1 MRGNTAT
8 VVSVETLRTLRNR
21 LSGGHLWA
29 QIDAVRAIRSLAL
42 HEPNRPLIH
51 SEGIIQPLAA
61 LFNSRN
67 RDLVRHTAG
76 AIRNLSENEACRNA
90 IREANV
96 AQQIVHLLNTSSDK
110 IKRKLIQATAFLVV
124 DEGMRADLKEAGI
137 IDNLLALLHS
147 RDEDVIRS
155 ALISIKF
162 YVKAPQ
168 LDARLSDSSVVEAVR
183 LLYNHYQDEGIRQEA
198 IFLLHEL
205 VKHEETQPS
214 FPGHVIRLFSDICS
228 RYASYPPSTPILNA
242 ANNSLIILNLH
253 AISSPA
259 FERIIPA
266 VKHLFLCSDKD
277 KVILEKESD
286 IEFWIHTLSMFVKL
300 VPNDGPNEAAGYNG
314 QSINYN
320 IVIIDTIIGLINKIV
335 DNSPE
340 GQDTVHLALYSLPER
355 KKTYFIKWL
364 KTELK
369 GNRVSW
375 VTTSAPMLTR
385 GGEVEHH
392 RNSIVTHRIN
402 YAAAK
407 QFLEYLLHGSGEE
420 NALDRARKR
429 KAELLEKKAELHQDD
444 MRGGGAK
451 GVATE
456 EIDGINHQILS
467 SSLFSNIDP
476 GELIIHA
483 ASSQESQTIT
493 TWQGSHVMFDQIPR
507 PQQPI
512 KIKELHK
519 RLNVLYNLH
528 HPNLVEIFGAVE
540 TPDMVRVVMPCH
552 ETSLFKW
559 LSDSTQ
565 FDWAPRHAFAM
576 NTASAMAFLH
586 KHNVI
591 HGQLTS
597 SCVFV
602 QPIYRDGKIAFK
614 AMVSGMQSS
623 ISADQAESKRSDV
636 ADDKPNDIFALA
648 VVLYEIAADSISWS
662 EQGAADMIS
671 MWLRQNQYPK
681 TNKMVSKSYISVMQ
695 KCWDVRALNHPSI
708 PHILEEV
715 GKAHAPG
722 ST

>member
-1 MRGNTAT
+1 MRDSTAT

-42 HEPNRPLIH
+42 HERNRPLIH
-51 SEGIIQPLAA
+51 SEDIIQPLAA
-61 LFNSRN
+61 LLNSIDQN
-67 RDLVRHTAG
+67 LIRHTAG
-76 AIRNLSENEACRNA
+76 AIRNLSENESCRNI

-124 DEGMRADLKEAGI
+124 DEDMRADLKEAGI
-137 IDNLLALLHS
+137 IDNLLALLRS

-183 LLYNHYQDEGIRQEA
+183 LLYYRYQDNRIKQEA
-198 IFLLHEL
+198 TFLLHEL
-205 VKHEETQPS
+205 VKHEETQS
-214 FPGHVIRLFSDICS
+214 FFSGHVIALFHNICR

-253 AISSPA
+253 TISSPG

-277 KVILEKESD
+277 KVIIEKESD

-300 VPNDGPNEAAGYNG
+300 VPNDGPNGAAGYNG
-314 QSINYN
+314 QSIQYN
-320 IVIIDTIIGLINKIV
+320 IVIINTIIGLINKVV

-340 GQDTVHLALYSLPER
+340 YQDTVLLALYSLPER
-355 KKTYFIKWL
+355 KKNYFIKWL
-364 KTELK
+364 NTELK

-392 RNSIVTHRIN
+392 RNSWVTHRIN

-407 QFLEYLLHGSGEE
+407 QFLEYLLYGSGEA
-420 NALDRARKR
+420 NALERARER
-429 KAELLEKKAELHQDD
+429 KAELLKQKAELHADD
-444 MRGGGAK
+444 MYAGGGGGGGGGAK
-451 GVATE
+451 GERKE
-456 EIDGINHQILS
+456 EANGLGHQMLL

-476 GELIIHA
+476 DELVEHA
-483 ASSQESQTIT
+483 ASSQESRAIT
-493 TWQGSHVMFDQIPR
+493 TWQGSHIMIDQVSSS
-507 PQQPI
+507 QHPI
-512 KIKELHK
+512 KRSELHK
-519 RLNVLYNLH
+519 RLDTLYNLH

-540 TPDMVRVVMPCH
+540 TPDMVRVVMPCY
-552 ETSLFKW
+552 EVSLFKW

-565 FDWAPRHAFAM
+565 FDWTPRHAFAM
-576 NTASAMAFLH
+576 DTANAMAFLH

-591 HGQLTS
+591 YGQLTS

-602 QPIYRDGKIAFK
+602 QPMYRDGNIALK

-623 ISADQAESKRSDV
+623 ISADQ
-636 ADDKPNDIFALA
+636 PNDIFALA
-648 VVLYEIAADSISWS
+648 VVLYEIASDSISWP
-662 EQGAADMIS
+662 EQGAGDMIS

-681 TNKMVSKSYISVMQ
+681 TNKTVPKGYISVMQ
-695 KCWDVRALNHPSI
+695 KCWDARASNHPSI